1 VSGLLTIQIAP
12 PGIRVSQPWR
22 YRASI
27 RLSGAEFVGPTGT
40 RVRVAGPFTLTAWV
54 GSLGGAD
61 AVVPA
66 RDLGCCISS

>member
-40 RVRVAGPFTLTAWV
+40 RVRVAGPVTLTAWV
-54 GSLGGAD
+54 GSLGG
-61 AVVPA
+61 PT
-66 RDLGCCISS
+66 R